1 VTDTAAQPDISRA
14 AGIVSRGVAAVIDL
28 LVVLVF
34 MGVLY
39 LGLILATLAFSPRAF
54 SFPSPSLIFSA
65 LGLGLVAV
73 LYLAGC
79 WTVSGCSAGAVVMG
93 LQVVGRAVPGDG
105 SPRLR
110 AAIALGRAIGCVL
123 FPIGLA
129 WAAVDTQRRS
139 LQDIVFSSRV
149 VYNRAV

>member
-1 VTDTAAQPDISRA
+1 VKAAPAVAARN

-28 LVVLVF
+28 LVVLAF

-39 LGLILATLAFSPRAF
+39 AGLILATLAFSPRAF

-65 LGLGLVAV
+65 FGLGALAV

-79 WTVSGCSAGAVVMG
+79 WTVSGSTISLA
-93 LQVVGRAVPGDG
+93 RA
-105 SPRLR
+105 L
-110 AAIALGRAIGCVL
+110 ACVL

-129 WAAVDTQRRS
+129 WVALDSRRRS
-139 LQDIVFSSRV
+139 LQDIVFGSRV
-149 VYNRAV
+149 VYNRATAAK